1 MVGIKSGRAVEL
13 EEEEMKFTGRKDK
26 NGKYIY
32 EGARVMIAGKEYTI
46 EYNPSY
52 MGFTVAF
59 DSNELDNMELVE

>member
-1 MVGIKSGRAVEL
+1 
-13 EEEEMKFTGRKDK
+13 MKFTGRKDK